1 MKYIIVGTDRVGSNS
16 KRVAEIV
23 QGLYKSLGENVEIID
38 LQNVMKGLVAT
49 PQYGN
54 VTDPVLKDAVE
65 KVNTSDGLIVV
76 APEYNGSMP
85 GALKY
90 FIDHL
95 KYPDSFE
102 GRPVCFIGLGG
113 MFGGLR
119 PVEHLQQV
127 FGYRNSYVF
136 PERIFI
142 MNVWNHFKKVDT
154 NPEGEF
160 RDALILGLMKNQ
172 ARDFSIFVDA
182 LKGAKLHTLT
192 RAKSV

>member
-16 KRVAEIV
+16 KRIALVV
-23 QGLYKSLGENVEIID
+23 QNIYKDLGEDVELIE
-38 LQNVMKGLVAT
+38 LQEVMKGLVAS

-54 VTDPVLKDAVE
+54 VTDPVLLQAVQ
-65 KVNTSDGLIVV
+65 KVDRSDGLIIVS
-76 APEYNGSMP
+76 PEYNGSMP

-95 KYPDSFE
+95 KFPDAFQS
-102 GRPVCFIGLGG
+102 RPVCFIGLGG

-127 FGYRNSYVF
+127 FGYRNSFVF

-142 MNVWNHFKKVDT
+142 MNVWNQFKKTDT
-154 NPEGEF
+154 NPDGEF
-160 RDALILGLMKNQ
+160 RDSLILGLMKNQ
-172 ARDFSIFVDA
+172 ARDFSIFVEA
-182 LKGAKLHTLT
+182 LKTSKLHTQT
-192 RAKSV
+192 RIKAT

>member
-1 MKYIIVGTDRVGSNS
+1 
-16 KRVAEIV
+16 
-23 QGLYKSLGENVEIID
+23 
-38 LQNVMKGLVAT
+38 
-49 PQYGN
+49 
-54 VTDPVLKDAVE
+54 VTDPVLKAAIE
-65 KVNTSDGLIVV
+65 KIDKSDGLIVV

-95 KYPDSFE
+95 KYPDAFE

-119 PVEHLQQV
+119 PIEHLQQV

-142 MNVWNHFKKVDT
+142 MNVWNHFKKTDT
-154 NPEGEF
+154 NPDGEF
-160 RDALILGLMKNQ
+160 RDGLILGLMKQQ
-172 ARDFSIFVDA
+172 ARDFSRFVDA
-182 LKGAKLHTLT
+182 LKTAKLHTLT
-192 RAKSV
+192 RPKPAKA